1 MKTLKY
7 IKSISLVILSAGILT
22 TSAICVE
29 KVSANP
35 APVQTATQQAVNV
48 VSVSPLTVVANPSS
62 YLNKT
67 VLMKAKFDKFSTLGL
82 DYKPAF
88 KSSEDYISFLIRR
101 DDSNHDIPLSEMKL
115 FLKRDVAE
123 KFIDLKTDDE
133 IEIKGKV
140 FSSALGDAWV
150 DVSELKIVKKTPE
163 TKKDG
168 VK

>member
-7 IKSISLVILSAGILT
+7 IKSISLVLLSAGILT

-29 KVSANP
+29 KVSATP
-35 APVQTATQQAVNV
+35 TSAQPTAQQNV
-48 VSVSPLTVVANPSS
+48 SVVAVSPLTVVANPSA
-62 YLNKT
+62 YLNKNI
-67 VLMKAKFDKFSTLGL
+67 LMKAKFDKFSTLGL

-88 KSSEDYISFLIRR
+88 KSSDDYISFLIRR
-101 DDSNHDIPLSEMKL
+101 DDSSHDIPLSEMKL

-123 KFIDLKTDDE
+123 KFIDLKTDDV

-140 FSSALGDAWV
+140 FSNALGDAWV
-150 DVSELKIVKKTPE
+150 DVNELKVLLKKPE
-163 TKKDG
+163 EKKDG